1 MTTKHKA
8 TGIGV
13 ILISKFVIKITH
25 AALSEIELGRLV
37 VALDVVHLH
46 WAIFKVNT
54 GEMSHDLVLR
64 LSSSLLDIVFMSSL
78 GKTDES
84 ESGDNR
90 FHVDFLFELL
100 KLFICYISLNIARF

>member
-1 MTTKHKA
+1 M
-8 TGIGV
+8 
-13 ILISKFVIKITH
+13 ILISKFMIKISH

-37 VALDVVHLH
+37 VALDVVRLH
-46 WAIFKVNT
+46 WAIFKVYT
-54 GEMSHDLVLR
+54 GEMSHDMVLSFT
-64 LSSSLLDIVFMSSL
+64 SSGPASLIMGSL

-90 FHVDFLFELL
+90 FHVSLLFELL

>member
-1 MTTKHKA
+1 M
-8 TGIGV
+8 
-13 ILISKFVIKITH
+13 ILISKFMIKISH

-37 VALDVVHLH
+37 VALDVVRLH

-54 GEMSHDLVLR
+54 GEMSHDMVLTITNKN
-64 LSSSLLDIVFMSSL
+64 SLPARTASLIMGSL

-90 FHVDFLFELL
+90 FHVSLLFELL

>member
-1 MTTKHKA
+1 M
-8 TGIGV
+8 
-13 ILISKFVIKITH
+13 
-25 AALSEIELGRLV
+25 
-37 VALDVVHLH
+37 ALDVVRLH

-64 LSSSLLDIVFMSSL
+64 FSSSLSDPASVFMSSL

-90 FHVDFLFELL
+90 FHVDLLFELL